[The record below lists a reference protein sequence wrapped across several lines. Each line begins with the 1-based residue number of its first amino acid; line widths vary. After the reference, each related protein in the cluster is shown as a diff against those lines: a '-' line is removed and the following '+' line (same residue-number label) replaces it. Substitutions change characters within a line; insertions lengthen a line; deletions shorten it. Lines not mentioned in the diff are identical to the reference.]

1 MQSLEGASSE
11 QLRIMV
17 TWLDWDRKHEGEKDT
32 VC

>member
-17 TWLDWDRKHEGEKDT
+17 AWLDWDRRHGGEKDIA
-32 VC
+32 C